1 MRTDTQP
8 RRRDSGDGTAGADV
22 RSQHADLRAG
32 SERDAPDPPGRRTS
46 ERIVRTATEARQGEI
61 ILGRWGRWIWIGSFA
76 LLVILILALGL
87 WK

>member
-1 MRTDTQP
+1 MRTDTQD
-8 RRRDSGDGTAGADV
+8 RRRDSGDGTAGAHV
-22 RSQHADLRAG
+22 RSQDADLIAG
-32 SERDAPDPPGRRTS
+32 RERAPDPPGRRTS

-87 WK
+87 WR